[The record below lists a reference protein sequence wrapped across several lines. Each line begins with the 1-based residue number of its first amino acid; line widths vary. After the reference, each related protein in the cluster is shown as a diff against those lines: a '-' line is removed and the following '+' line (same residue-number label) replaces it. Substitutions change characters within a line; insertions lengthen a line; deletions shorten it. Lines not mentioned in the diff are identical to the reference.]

1 MEAELPAHRI
11 LFQRAC
17 QLFEELGAAAN
28 KLEDTPRKPASAT
41 SWGLRLGTDLALV
54 PSEAGFFLGF
64 GDFFF
69 QQVDLAA
76 D

>member
-17 QLFEELGAAAN
+17 QLFEELGAAAS
-28 KLEDTPRKPASAT
+28 KLEEPQESQHPQL
-41 SWGLRLGTDLALV
+41 SWGLRLGTDLALG

-64 GDFFF
+64 GNFFF